1 MNNEMML
8 LEGNVLNEEIF
19 LSPYFWVGAVFLVL
33 MIMTPWVL
41 LIFLWIFKR
50 YRVRFFG
57 FHGEV
62 LSVKYYKKNSLFD
75 LPTNTDIPGYTFDGW
90 YEDPEFEY
98 PMSIS
103 YVSES
108 NLKFYGKW
116 IKIDEEV

>member
-1 MNNEMML
+1 MNNLCLMFLTES
-8 LEGNVLNEEIF
+8 NVPSAT
-19 LSPYFWVGAVFLVL
+19 LSPYFWVGAVILVFL
-33 MIMTPWVL
+33 IMVPWVL
-41 LIFLWIFKR
+41 IVVLWIFKR

-62 LSVKYYKKNSLFD
+62 LSVKYYKKNTMFD

-98 PMSIS
+98 PMSVN
-103 YVSES
+103 YVGER

-116 IKIDEEV
+116 IKVEDEI